1 VADGRSRRRAHIA
14 LAYAVCGTAAFLA
27 AFTATFPY
35 TETLNRML
43 NPAGLRL
50 ASAEQKWNPPF
61 GVRFSG
67 VHIVARGSA
76 ATAPLLQSE
85 RVTVA
90 PSIVAALLGSRG
102 VRVSADAYGGVLRV
116 RARQRGSATDLD
128 FDADA
133 LHLDRFPLLNMNGGR
148 VSGLVTA
155 AGRADLSA
163 HDLYANT
170 AQVHAEIDG
179 FEVTVIYGM
188 PAIGFGRIAATAS
201 LKDGVLTLIELN
213 NTGGEVALS
222 AEGTIRLSPEI
233 AQSEIDIQF
242 SLVAQ
247 PDAPAHV
254 KLLESLLPPKRGL
267 ERHLITGTLA
277 APLLG

>member
-1 VADGRSRRRAHIA
+1 VADGRGRRRALVA
-14 LAYAVCGTAAFLA
+14 FAYAVCGIAAFLA
-27 AFTATFPY
+27 VFTATFPY
-35 TETLNRML
+35 AETLNRML

-61 GVRFSG
+61 GARFSG
-67 VHIVARGSA
+67 VNIVARGRA
-76 ATAPLLQSE
+76 AMPPLLQSE
-85 RVTVA
+85 RVTVV
-90 PSIVAALLGSRG
+90 PSIVASLLGSRG
-102 VRVSADAYGGVLRV
+102 VRVTADAYGGVLRV
-116 RARQRGSATDLD
+116 RARERGSVTDLD

-133 LHLDRFPLLNMNGGR
+133 LHLDRYPLLNMNGGR

-155 AGRADLSA
+155 AGRADLSP
-163 HDLYANT
+163 HDFYANT
-170 AQVHAEIDG
+170 ADVHAEIDG

-213 NTGGEVALS
+213 NAGGEVALS
-222 AEGTIRLSPEI
+222 AEGTVSLSPEI
-233 AQSEIDIQF
+233 AQSEINIRF
-242 SLVAQ
+242 TLVAQ
-247 PDAPAHV
+247 PDAPAHI

-267 ERHLITGTLA
+267 ERHVITGTLG